1 MPSWNELSC
10 LPGEDEQVALP
21 PGRGEESAPVG
32 RDGDEIAEARTA
44 LALAAELAECTEA
57 ADLADR
63 TLALGTLVVA
73 EGVIVTAARDWMGE
87 TTIEVGDPGVYR
99 AELLGRSAATGATMW
114 PRLGQVMSEAPE
126 YVA

>member
-1 MPSWNELSC
+1 MPIR
-10 LPGEDEQVALP
+10 PALP
-21 PGRGEESAPVG
+21 VVELVSGCLHGTSSLVFGE
-32 RDGDEIAEARTA
+32 RTSRS
-44 LALAAELAECTEA
+44 LW
-57 ADLADR
+57 
-63 TLALGTLVVA
+63 A